1 MQIIAYFPNKRK
13 EDFIMNKET
22 INEETMEELFE
33 IFTDE
38 ILAGKISYDD
48 YLPKFRENTGVTENS
63 PYELM
68 YRGFIGGLYIASCV
82 TEDTNN

>member
-38 ILAGKISYDD
+38 MLAGKISYD
-48 YLPKFRENTGVTENS
+48 
-63 PYELM
+63 
-68 YRGFIGGLYIASCV
+68 
-82 TEDTNN
+82 

>member
-1 MQIIAYFPNKRK
+1 M
-13 EDFIMNKET
+13 
-22 INEETMEELFE
+22 
-33 IFTDE
+33 
-38 ILAGKISYDD
+38 LAGKISYDD